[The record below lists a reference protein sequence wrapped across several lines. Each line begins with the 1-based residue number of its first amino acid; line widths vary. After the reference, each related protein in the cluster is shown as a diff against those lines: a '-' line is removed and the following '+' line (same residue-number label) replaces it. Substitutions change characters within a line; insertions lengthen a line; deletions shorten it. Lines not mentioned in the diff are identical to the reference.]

1 MSEMGTKVAAELW
14 GVTQRRVQDFCR
26 NTNDPRITQDKKG
39 SPYHIPVNYPNPF
52 KENNR
57 RNHK

>member
-1 MSEMGTKVAAELW
+1 MSEMGTKAAAELW

-52 KENNR
+52 K
-57 RNHK
+57 KK

>member
-26 NTNDPRITQDKKG
+26 NTNDPRVHHIIYRLITRIHLKK
-39 SPYHIPVNYPNPF
+39 
-52 KENNR
+52 NNR

>member
-1 MSEMGTKVAAELW
+1 MSEMGTKAAAELW

-39 SPYHIPVNYPNPF
+39 SPYHIQVNDPNPF
-52 KENNR
+52 KE
-57 RNHK
+57 K

>member
-1 MSEMGTKVAAELW
+1 MSEMGTKAAAELW

-26 NTNDPRITQDKKG
+26 NTNDARITQDKRVH
-39 SPYHIPVNYPNPF
+39 HIIYRLITRIHL
-52 KENNR
+52 KKNNR